1 MLAQAVAGA
10 LDLHDDGM
18 VEEPV
23 QQRGGDDGIAEHL
36 VMPQSLIDESLRS
49 GWLIR
54 ITPCTGN
61 AFGSATGDRAA
72 GMS

>member
-1 MLAQAVAGA
+1 MG
-10 LDLHDDGM
+10 
-18 VEEPV
+18 EPV
-23 QQRGGDDGIAEHL
+23 EQGCRHLGIAEHL